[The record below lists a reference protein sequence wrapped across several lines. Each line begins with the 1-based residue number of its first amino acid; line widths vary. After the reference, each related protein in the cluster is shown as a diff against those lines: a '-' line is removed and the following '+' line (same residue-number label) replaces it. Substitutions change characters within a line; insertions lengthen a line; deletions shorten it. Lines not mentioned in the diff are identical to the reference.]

1 MTRVI
6 EADVCII
13 GSGITAAMVAEKLT
27 DERQCSVVVVEAGDE
42 FDPLTARPALRR
54 RFLDYG
60 ESPWRNDHIAGT
72 EVAGQQSRSMV
83 VGGLAMHWGG
93 VTPRWS
99 PEDFRI
105 KSLYGIH
112 EDWPIA
118 YDDLDPFYQEAEE
131 RLGIAG
137 EQGPPDLDPR
147 GKPFPQPALPLTWGL
162 SQLKRW
168 AADAGIA
175 TWSQPSAKNA
185 VPWRGRPACCRND
198 TCFPI
203 CPIGAKYSPDFTW
216 NALRHSGRVQLLSRT
231 VVRRL
236 DAAAGS
242 DRIERAQAV
251 SRDHPGE
258 PIEFRARTF
267 VVAAGYLWSPHLLL
281 LSRSARHPNGMAN
294 RSGLVGK
301 YLCGH
306 RNVSA
311 YVSVPFALYPG
322 TNEQHSLVTK
332 QFMRHRTGGP
342 RYLRHDL
349 RIWESDVGQEPRIR
363 GDGGKLLLGDDLLAD
378 WRRRAATGTARVRSY
393 YDVIP
398 DRSSDLTLDGAR
410 RTPWGDP
417 APRLA
422 WRDAPVSKELRGA
435 SEQHLRELFEHLAR
449 AGNGRV
455 LSTGTDSFQD
465 HPAGGCRMGADPAQ
479 SVTDSWG
486 RSHDHENLFIV
497 GAPTCVS
504 ASSANGTLT
513 FAALSLR
520 SASAIGRVFPARAT

>member
-1 MTRVI
+1 MTRVVESDI
-6 EADVCII
+6 CII
-13 GSGITAAMVAEKLT
+13 GSGITAAMVAEKLA
-27 DERQCSVVVVEAGDE
+27 DERKCSIVVVEAGDE
-42 FDPLTARPALRR
+42 FDPLSTRAALRR

-60 ESPWRNDHIAGT
+60 ESPWRNDHIDGT
-72 EVAGQQSRSMV
+72 AVTGQQSRSMV
-83 VGGLAMHWGG
+83 VGGLAMHWGA

-105 KSLYGIH
+105 KSLYGLH
-112 EDWPIA
+112 DDWPIS

-137 EQGPPDLDPR
+137 EQGPPELDPR

-162 SQLKRW
+162 TQLKGW
-168 AADAGIA
+168 AANAGIA

-216 NALRHSGRVQLLSRT
+216 NALRNAGRIQLLSRT

-236 DAAAGS
+236 DAAPGS
-242 DRIERAQAV
+242 NRIERAHAV
-251 SRDHPGE
+251 SRDRPGE
-258 PIEFRARTF
+258 AIEFRAKTF
-267 VVAAGYLWSPHLLL
+267 VVAAGYLWSSHLLL
-281 LSRSARHPNGMAN
+281 LSRSSRHPEGLAN

-306 RNVSA
+306 RNVFA
-311 YVSVPFALYPG
+311 YISLPLALYPG
-322 TNEQHSLVTK
+322 TNDQHSLVSK

-342 RYLRHDL
+342 HYLRHDL
-349 RIWESDVGQEPRIR
+349 RIWESDVGQEARLR
-363 GDGGKLLLGDDLLAD
+363 GDAGKLLLGDDLLAD
-378 WRRRAATGTARVRSY
+378 WRRRTATGTARVRSY
-393 YDVIP
+393 YDVLP
-398 DRSSDLTLDGAR
+398 DRSSELTLDAGR

-422 WRDAPVSKELRGA
+422 WHDAPASKELRGP
-435 SEQHLRELFEHLAR
+435 SEQHLRDLFERLAR

-455 LSTGTDSFQD
+455 MSTRTDDFQD
-465 HPAGGCRMGADPAQ
+465 HPAGGCRMGEDPDR
-479 SVTDSWG
+479 SVTDHSG
-486 RSHDHENLFIV
+486 RTHDHENLFVV

-520 SASAIGRVFPARAT
+520 SAAAIGQAFPART